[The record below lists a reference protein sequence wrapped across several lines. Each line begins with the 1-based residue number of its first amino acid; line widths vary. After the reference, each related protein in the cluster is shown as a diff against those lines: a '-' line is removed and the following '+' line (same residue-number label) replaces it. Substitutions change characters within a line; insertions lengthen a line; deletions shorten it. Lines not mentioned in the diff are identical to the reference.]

1 VASKLILGVLF
12 LQMFAAAAAMAAPT
26 LRAYSRAKWDK
37 EQPAGIPEDLHKTRI
52 VVHHTAFFVSDEE
65 KKLKGKASWEATVA
79 HVRKA
84 QFLHKHIKG
93 WKEIGYHYIIDW
105 NGRILEG
112 RELTRLGAHVEK
124 HNTGSIGVVLL
135 GDFSNQRPTDR
146 QSATL
151 KSLLEYLTA
160 RFDIPRQH
168 ITGHYEMKS
177 TACPGTY
184 LNYIWD
190 ESAKPLD
197 FVQIQPRRGK

>member
-1 VASKLILGVLF
+1 MASTLALCVLLIQLFSASASAVAPKPPIYDRD
-12 LQMFAAAAAMAAPT
+12 Q
-26 LRAYSRAKWDK
+26 WDR
-37 EQPAGIPEDLHKTRI
+37 EEPNGIPEDLPKTRI
-52 VVHHTAFFVSDEE
+52 VVHHTAFFVSDED
-65 KKLKGKASWEATVA
+65 KALTGRESWKATVA

-93 WKEIGYHYIIDW
+93 WKEIGYHFIIDW

-112 RELTRLGAHVEK
+112 RDVTRLGAHVEK

-135 GDFSNQRPTDR
+135 GDFSKQRPTAK
-146 QSATL
+146 QSASL
-151 KSLLEYLTA
+151 KLLLSWLTD
-160 RFDIPRQH
+160 RFQISRKD
-168 ITGHYEMKS
+168 ITGHYQMKS

-197 FVQIQPRRGK
+197 FVQIQPPRRQ